1 MPSTPDDVA
10 GRGATQMRV
19 LLVEDHELLA
29 GTLAMALRHQGLD
42 VHAAAG
48 PSPAAVVDLARSLA
62 PVLVLL
68 DLDLGSTL
76 GNGLDLIRPL
86 TEAGARV
93 VMVTGVADR
102 ARLGACLEA
111 GAVGVVSKAT
121 EFSVLIDTVHRAVQ
135 GAPLMRE
142 DERQALLDAACA
154 RRRADHDRLAP
165 FDALTPKEQAVLVH
179 LLAGE
184 SAETIA
190 DRSYVS
196 MATVRSHIRAILLKL
211 GVNSQLAAVAL
222 ARNAGWPAEE
232 A

>member
-1 MPSTPDDVA
+1 MRSTPDDDA
-10 GRGATQMRV
+10 ARMKV
-19 LLVEDHELLA
+19 LIVEDHELLA
-29 GTLAMALRHQGLD
+29 GTMAMALRQQGLE

-48 PSPAAVVDLARSLA
+48 PSAAAVVDLARKLA

-76 GNGLDLIRPL
+76 GSGLDLIRPL
-86 TEAGARV
+86 IDTGARV

-102 ARLGACLEA
+102 ARLGACIEA
-111 GAVGVVSKAT
+111 GAIGVVSKAT
-121 EFSVLIDTVHRAVQ
+121 EFSVLIDTVRRAID
-135 GAPLMRE
+135 GAPLMSAE
-142 DERQALLDAACA
+142 ERQALLEAARH

-165 FDALTPKEQAVLVH
+165 FDALSPKERAVLVH

-190 DRSYVS
+190 EKSFVS
-196 MATVRSHIRAILLKL
+196 LATVRSHIRAILLKL

-222 ARNAGWPAEE
+222 ARNAGWPAAKE
-232 A
+232 

>member
-1 MPSTPDDVA
+1 MK
-10 GRGATQMRV
+10 V

-29 GTLAMALRHQGLD
+29 GTLAMALRQQGLE

-48 PSPAAVVDLARSLA
+48 PSAAAVVDRARALA

-68 DLDLGSTL
+68 DLDLGSVM
-76 GNGLDLIRPL
+76 GSGLDLIQPL
-86 TEAGARV
+86 TDTGARV

-121 EFSVLIDTVHRAVQ
+121 EFSVLIDTVHRALE

-142 DERQALLDAACA
+142 DERQALLDAARA

-190 DRSYVS
+190 ERSYVS
-196 MATVRSHIRAILLKL
+196 LATVRSHIRAILLKL

-222 ARNAGWPAEE
+222 ARSAGWPVKED
-232 A
+232 

>member
-1 MPSTPDDVA
+1 MASTPDDDA
-10 GRGATQMRV
+10 AQMKV
-19 LLVEDHELLA
+19 LIVEDHELLA
-29 GTLAMALRHQGLD
+29 GTMAMALRQQGLE

-48 PSPAAVVDLARSLA
+48 PSATAVVDLARKLA

-76 GNGLDLIRPL
+76 GSGLDIIRPL
-86 TEAGARV
+86 IDAGARV

-102 ARLGACLEA
+102 ARLGACIEA

-121 EFSVLIDTVHRAVQ
+121 EFAVLIETLHRAIA
-135 GAPLMRE
+135 GAPLIRD
-142 DERQALLDAACA
+142 DERQALLDAARD
-154 RRRADHDRLAP
+154 RRRADHHRLAP
-165 FDALTPKEQAVLVH
+165 FDALSPKEQAVLVH

-190 DRSYVS
+190 EQSYVS
-196 MATVRSHIRAILLKL
+196 LATVRSHIRAILLKL

-222 ARNAGWPAEE
+222 ARNAGWPAPKE
-232 A
+232 